1 MPDGA
6 TALNSKNSAEV
17 NADGS
22 FSFTGLNPEHTYQ
35 LSVSS
40 SSYGYL
46 EYTTLNFVKGE
57 TAVKSADAAYDQH
70 YEGKKNDIEVEIFLN
85 KGTATAVADVAASK
99 QVAGVDYYNMQ
110 GQRST
115 SAHEGVNVV
124 VTRYTD
130 GTKTTA
136 KVVK

>member
-1 MPDGA
+1 MP
-6 TALNSKNSAEV
+6 
-17 NADGS
+17 
-22 FSFTGLNPEHTYQ
+22 
-35 LSVSS
+35 
-40 SSYGYL
+40 
-46 EYTTLNFVKGE
+46 
-57 TAVKSADAAYDQH
+57 
-70 YEGKKNDIEVEIFLN
+70 GKKNDIEVEIFLN

-110 GQRST
+110 GQRSN